1 MGHPAAALEFFPH
14 LPEDLAE
21 YQPHLGRLVEGIRA
35 AKCTPD
41 QSHYEV
47 REGVVLK
54 NGALILGGN
63 HEYGRTC
70 GIHGEESL
78 MANVLQQL
86 GREHLDDVVAL
97 GILVHD
103 TVIPQPCGNCRD
115 VLAAYFLERGGC
127 YRPDLPVL
135 GIGPE
140 KDGKTEIAVARLAD
154 YYVED
159 FTRFEGKL
167 PRDVKRA
174 VREAEKAY
182 RFAYNLYGKDA
193 ATHPTGA
200 AAIARRGRRKGLAGA
215 LDLLIGTKGI
225 YPGTF
230 VGDVAYHPLEAV
242 AVAKGSAY
250 AHGAADIEAM
260 VIVAEEMPHVPY
272 RQRQYLVEIN
282 PDLDVW
288 LVSLSTGEAYIT
300 SPKEMLPNNFGP
312 HNLGMTA
319 QVEEWKAAML
329 QGQDI

>member
-1 MGHPAAALEFFPH
+1 MSDTGKSLEFFPH

-21 YQPHLGRLVEGIRA
+21 YQHHIGRLVRGIRL

-41 QSHYEV
+41 QSRYEV
-47 REGVVLK
+47 REGVVLRS
-54 NGALILGGN
+54 GALILGGN
-63 HEYGRTC
+63 HEYGKTC

-78 MANVLQQL
+78 MANLLQQF
-86 GREHLDDVVAL
+86 GREHLDEVVAL

-103 TVIPQPCGNCRD
+103 TVIPEPCGNCRD
-115 VLAAYFLERGGC
+115 LLAAYFLDKQGC

-135 GIGPE
+135 GIGP
-140 KDGKTEIAVARLAD
+140 DMGRKTEIAVARLGD
-154 YYVED
+154 YYFED

-167 PRDVKRA
+167 PGDVKRA
-174 VREAEKAY
+174 IKKAEKAY

-193 ATHPTGA
+193 ENHPTGA
-200 AAIARRGRRKGLAGA
+200 AAIATRGKK
-215 LDLLIGTKGI
+215 TGI

-230 VGDVAYHPLEAV
+230 VGDVAYHPLESV

-250 AHGAADIEAM
+250 AHGAVDINAM
-260 VIVAEEMPHVPY
+260 VIVAEEMPYVPY
-272 RQRQYLVEIN
+272 RQRQYLVEVH

-288 LVSLSTGEAYIT
+288 LVSLSAGEAYRT

-319 QVEEWKAAML
+319 QVEEWKAAMRE
-329 QGQDI
+329 QDI